1 MAAASID
8 RFSSSRCS
16 SPRVGVLPRSPRRRE
31 ARTRARAPATWAPW
45 ARWPPSRRRVS
56 RRIRRRRRRHAHRPR
71 RRPSNV
77 PPLESVRRDGHPRT
91 LQREPGDGH
100 VLQSL
105 AHQRV
110 RRPLQP
116 HVVAEGE
123 RLDGGAPS
131 LAAVRP
137 EQLGDDERGV
147 EPREAKPRL
156 GYRPFT
162 HLLRQMPSTEPYP
175 SAVGTAPPPRRVL

>member
-1 MAAASID
+1 MPIG
-8 RFSSSRCS
+8 
-16 SPRVGVLPRSPRRRE
+16 PVGVI
-31 ARTRARAPATWAPW
+31 PA
-45 ARWPPSRRRVS
+45 
-56 RRIRRRRRRHAHRPR
+56 
-71 RRPSNV
+71 V
-77 PPLESVRRDGHPRT
+77 PPFEVRRDGHPRA